1 MSAYVRI
8 QAFRGLE
15 AVRTITA
22 PRLRSAMRISVG
34 TVSVGAQRYTLGPRD
49 IFVIQ
54 PYVIHA
60 TEIERCD
67 GRQYNIKVSLEAL
80 CEFLNLKNVF
90 AFDNASFESLP
101 PRLDPDNYDRLSGII
116 KTLIAE
122 DDNIF
127 ARMRCIL
134 LFRMPSE
141 QRIFPYSASTGTST
155 QIAMRRI
162 FCASSSVRPL
172 QPPISLDEAASQLH
186 MNRYYFCKYFKRVT
200 NLTFVK
206 YLNQVRMF
214 QAAMMVLEGRSV
226 TNCCYECGFSSLS
239 YFVHLFKETYG
250 HTPTEY
256 RLVMCPPADRGQ
268 ARPRRQ
274 SVAADGQVS

>member
-1 MSAYVRI
+1 MFSRDVPHTVRI
-8 QAFRGLE
+8 KHFAAYE
-15 AVRTITA
+15 AVPLHYGSSFEI
-22 PRLRSAMRISVG
+22 LLCEDLVG

-54 PYVIHA
+54 QYVIHA

-90 AFDNASFESLP
+90 ALDNASFESLP

-134 LFRMPSE
+134 SLFECLHE
-141 QRIFPYSASTGTST
+141 QRDLSYSASTGTST
-155 QIAMRRI
+155 Q
-162 FCASSSVRPL
+162 
-172 QPPISLDEAASQLH
+172 
-186 MNRYYFCKYFKRVT
+186 NRNAKNFLRF
-200 NLTFVK
+200 
-206 YLNQVRMF
+206 
-214 QAAMMVLEGRSV
+214 LE
-226 TNCCYECGFSSLS
+226 
-239 YFVHLFKETYG
+239 
-250 HTPTEY
+250 
-256 RLVMCPPADRGQ
+256 
-268 ARPRRQ
+268 
-274 SVAADGQVS
+274 